1 MIFFKNTNNNEENIT
16 PYSMINFTNFIM
28 QYEFIAHWQAIIDR
42 IQNHNLKDDKSRRV
56 NISLL
61 NYRGGEKLPTK
72 IQKLLSIDLKTNNW
86 WQKPRETH
94 FLDVARTLDLDNEMN
109 RYSINKKEHS
119 AKPANNLAGSS
130 PCNKQALTYCWL
142 QWNIAFI

>member
-1 MIFFKNTNNNEENIT
+1 
-16 PYSMINFTNFIM
+16 MINFTNFIM

-61 NYRGGEKLPTK
+61 NYRGGEKLFSIKKEIISNQNTK
-72 IQKLLSIDLKTNNW
+72 TFIISIDLKTNNW

-130 PCNKQALTYCWL
+130 LCNKQALTYCWL